1 MKPIIILFIALFS
14 FTCVQADDALPTY
27 WKRATAYYQA
37 KNYDS
42 AASFYERLVAQGIS
56 DATLYY
62 NLGNAY
68 YRLNK
73 IAPAILNYERALKI
87 EPDFKQA
94 HDNLLLTQMRI
105 PNKVMVA
112 QDIFFISWWKS
123 MTNTKMASFWTYFA
137 FLVFLVM
144 FRGLVQNIIKLR
156 KSSPWPNQLIGFLAF
171 MWVITMV
178 LAYVASSN
186 AANKHQA
193 IVMKND
199 APLLQPEAKSSKPLS
214 LIPEGT
220 KIRIM
225 GTKGEYAEV
234 ALTDG
239 RKGLMALNNLTL
251 F

>member
-14 FTCVQADDALPTY
+14 FTCVQAADALPIH

-42 AASFYERLVAQGIS
+42 AAALYEQLVAQGLS
-56 DATLYY
+56 DATLFY

-73 IAPAILNYERALKI
+73 VAPAILNYERALKLD
-87 EPDFKQA
+87 PDFKMA

-112 QDIFFISWWKS
+112 QDIFFISWWKA
-123 MTNTKMASFWTYFA
+123 MTNTKMATFWTYFA
-137 FLVFLVM
+137 FFVFLVM
-144 FRGLVQNIIKLR
+144 ARGLVQNIIKLR
-156 KSSPWPNQLIGFLAF
+156 KVSPWPNQLIGFLAF
-171 MWVITMV
+171 IWMISLIM
-178 LAYVASSN
+178 AYVSSSN
-186 AANKHQA
+186 AANKHHA

-220 KIRIM
+220 KIRVI
-225 GTKGEYAEV
+225 GTKGDYAEV